1 MILTVLRDLGVAV
14 VVGCIALIIIMAC
27 QDWGKR

>member
-1 MILTVLRDLGVAV
+1 MILGLLRDLGVAV
-14 VVGCIALIIIMAC
+14 VVGCLALIILMAC

>member
-1 MILTVLRDLGVAV
+1 MILSLLRDLGVAV
-14 VVGCIALIIIMAC
+14 VVGCCALLIIMTC